1 MKYDSIIFDLDGTL
15 WDTIDICEKSLEEIK
30 NKHPEITRTITKNE
44 IRSAMGKPFNEIIE
58 IYYSYLPKEK
68 AIKYTQEAF
77 NRNIENLLENGGKLY
92 KNTIATIQKLSKEYK
107 LCIVSNCIEGY
118 IESFFNTSKLEKYF
132 IDYESN
138 GKTGLS
144 KAENIKLV
152 IRRNK
157 FQNSIYIGDTIQDK
171 EAANLN
177 NIPFAYASYGFG
189 KVSEYDYILKDI
201 EDLKNIFN
209 KG

>member
-30 NKHPEITRTITKNE
+30 NKHPEITRTITKE
-44 IRSAMGKPFNEIIE
+44 QIRLAMGKKFDEIIE

-68 AIKYTQEAF
+68 ATKYTKEAF
-77 NRNIENLLENGGKLY
+77 NRNIENLLEKGGTLY
-92 KNTIATIQKLSKEYK
+92 KNTKRAIQELSKEYK

-144 KAENIKLV
+144 KSKNIELV
-152 IRRNK
+152 IKRNNLK
-157 FQNSIYIGDTIQDK
+157 NAVYVGDTNLDE
-171 EAANLN
+171 EAAKES
-177 NIPFAYASYGFG
+177 NIPFIYASYGFG
-189 KVSEYDYILKDI
+189 KVSKYDYLINDI
-201 EDLKNIFN
+201 EDLKDIL
-209 KG
+209 K